1 MSPVPTAA
9 APIRLRVL
17 ALLLVLPL
25 LGGCLA
31 AVVVGGAATGAAV
44 HDRRSVGTVVDDQT
58 LQIAIIDHIYS
69 ERDRFDG
76 TRIKAVVHNGV
87 ALLIGEVFD
96 EALKARAGERAFEL
110 QGVKRVVNEL
120 AIGKPPGVG
129 RRSADAALT
138 SRVKAALIGVKL
150 PGFDA
155 SRINVTTVRG
165 EVYLMGLVT
174 RAEADAAVEK
184 ISAMRGVA
192 QVVKVFEYTD

>member
-1 MSPVPTAA
+1 MTRSMPRPAL
-9 APIRLRVL
+9 RLL

-25 LGGCLA
+25 LGGCVA
-31 AVVVGGAATGAAV
+31 AVVAGGAATGAAV
-44 HDRRSVGTVVDDQT
+44 HDRRSVGTVLDDQA
-58 LQIAIIDHIYS
+58 LQIAIIDRIYS

-96 EALKARAGERAFEL
+96 EALKARAGERANEL

-120 AIGKPPGVG
+120 IIGEPPGVW
-129 RRSADAALT
+129 RRSADATLT
-138 SRVKAALIGVKL
+138 SRVKTALIGIDM

-165 EVYLMGLVT
+165 EVYLMGLVS
-174 RAEADAAVEK
+174 RAESEAAVDTVR
-184 ISAMRGVA
+184 SMRGVVR
-192 QVVKVFEYTD
+192 VVKVFEYVD